1 MTTINFNELSTD
13 LIGKKVLIRGRV
25 EAMRVQKNL
34 IFLILRKQLQ
44 TVQVVAIKSQVR
56 DSFEALSK
64 VPAESIIDVIGKVN
78 PPPNS
83 IEATTFEN
91 IEIEL
96 HEWKPVSIAE
106 SLPFSVIDANG
117 SGTNNVDLV
126 TRLESP
132 WINYRAP
139 FNLAIQRIQYGVC
152 LLFRKFLNKEGFQEI
167 HTPKL
172 IGFSSEGGSEVFPV
186 KYFDKDA
193 FLAQSPQLYK
203 QMMINSDF
211 RRVYEV
217 GPVFRA
223 ENSFSGRHMC
233 EFTGLDL
240 EMEIDPGKDHY
251 QILHLI
257 WNLLTFIFD
266 RLKIRFPNEHK
277 CIREKHPFN
286 NPIYPKE
293 PLIIQFSEC
302 ISMLKESGIYQEE
315 LEDLSSE
322 NERKLGELVKAKFGS
337 DLFILEKYPTKV
349 RPFYT
354 MQCEDPNYTR
364 SYDIIFKCQEISSGS
379 RRINDYATLIKSVT
393 EKGINADTIKFY
405 LDSFRHG
412 SYPHG
417 GCGLGL
423 ERIVNL
429 YLELGNIRRASLFP
443 RDPKRLT
450 P

>member
-1 MTTINFNELSTD
+1 METIPINFSDLSIN
-13 LIGKKVLIRGRV
+13 LIGTQVLIRGRI
-25 EAMRVQKNL
+25 ENMRIQKNI

-44 TVQVVAIKSQVR
+44 TVQVIALRKITN
-56 DSFEALSK
+56 SFESLSK
-64 VPAESIIDVIGKVN
+64 LTSESIIDINGLVTR
-78 PPPNS
+78 PPQL
-83 IEATTFEN
+83 IETTTFKD

-96 HEWKPVSIAE
+96 HDWKLVSLAQP
-106 SLPFSVIDANG
+106 LPFSVIDANG
-117 SGTNNVDLV
+117 SGVNNVELS

-139 FNLAIQRIQYGVC
+139 VNLSIQRIQHGVC

-172 IGFSSEGGSEVFPV
+172 IGLASEGGAEVFPV

-211 RRVYEV
+211 GRVYEV

-251 QILHLI
+251 QILGLI
-257 WNLLTFIFD
+257 WNLLTFIFEQLKD
-266 RLKIRFPNEHK
+266 RFANELNHIQHK
-277 CIREKHPFN
+277 S
-286 NPIYPKE
+286 PIYPKE
-293 PLIIQFSEC
+293 PLIIEFSQGVK
-302 ISMLKESGIYQEE
+302 MLREVGLNQEDH
-315 LEDLSSE
+315 EDLSSE
-322 NERKLGELVKAKFGS
+322 NERRLGELIKEKFNS

-354 MQCEDPNYTR
+354 MQCDDSNYTY
-364 SYDIIFKCQEISSGS
+364 SYDIIFKCQEISSGA
-379 RRINDYATLIKSVT
+379 RRINDYDSLIKNIT
-393 EKGINADTIKFY
+393 DKGINPESVGFY

-423 ERIVNL
+423 ERIVAL
-429 YLELGNIRRASLFP
+429 YLDLGNIRRASLFP